1 MNSLRIAIVALT
13 LAVFGGSLAGA
24 APKKAV
30 TTTTIGGW
38 TIQTTETD
46 MNLKSG
52 SFAVPHPFTMTRLD
66 GSTVNADR
74 AVGNYKKKQAVLYG
88 HVSVHDA
95 NGTFGLHSA
104 QAAHHDPATLSADT
118 LKIDD
123 ASHLYDADGN
133 VHYVQGQT
141 TADAQTAH
149 LNDVTHRLDL
159 SGKVHVVQG
168 ERTLDAQTATYNTVT
183 GDGEA
188 DGNAMMTFPAGSPSI
203 ATPKPIIIHGPKI
216 P

>member
-1 MNSLRIAIVALT
+1 MSFARIAIGALT

-24 APKKAV
+24 APKKNV
-30 TTTTIGGW
+30 TNIGGW

-46 MNLKSG
+46 VNLASG
-52 SFAVPHPFTMTRLD
+52 AFALPHPLTMTRED
-66 GSTVNADR
+66 GSIVTADR
-74 AVGNYKKKQAVLYG
+74 AIGNYKKKRAVLYG

-95 NGTFGLHSA
+95 NGTFGLQSA
-104 QAAHHDPATLSADT
+104 QAAHHEPATLTADT
-118 LKIDD
+118 LKLDD
-123 ASHLYDADGN
+123 ATHLYDANGN

-141 TADAQTAH
+141 SADAETAH

-168 ERTLDAQTATYNTVT
+168 ERTLDAQTATYNIAT

-188 DGNAMMTFPAGSPSI
+188 DGNAMLTFPGATPSI
-203 ATPKPIIIHGPKI
+203 ATPKPIILRGPKI

>member
-1 MNSLRIAIVALT
+1 MNAARIAIAALT
-13 LAVFGGSLAGA
+13 LAIFGGSLAGA
-24 APKKAV
+24 APKKTV

-38 TIQTTETD
+38 TIQATETD
-46 MNLKSG
+46 MNLASG
-52 SFAVPHPFTMTRLD
+52 AFAVPHPFTMTRLD

-104 QAAHHDPATLSADT
+104 QPAHHDPATLTADT

-141 TADAQTAH
+141 TADADTAH

-168 ERTLDAQTATYNTVT
+168 ERTLDAQTATYNIAT

-188 DGNAMMTFPAGSPSI
+188 DGNAMMTFPGGTASI
-203 ATPKPIIIHGPKI
+203 ATPKPIIIRGPKI

>member
-1 MNSLRIAIVALT
+1 MNAARIAIAALT

-24 APKKAV
+24 APKKTV
-30 TTTTIGGW
+30 TTSTIGGW

-46 MNLKSG
+46 MNLASG
-52 SFAVPHPFTMTRLD
+52 AFAVPHPFTMTRED

-74 AVGNYKKKQAVLYG
+74 AVGNYKKKRATLYG

-104 QAAHHDPATLSADT
+104 QPAHHEPATLSADT
-118 LKIDD
+118 LKVDD
-123 ASHLYDADGN
+123 VTHLYDADGN

-141 TADAQTAH
+141 TADAQAAH

-159 SGKVHVVQG
+159 TGNVHVVQG
-168 ERTLDAQTATYNTVT
+168 ERTLDADTATYNTVT

-188 DGNAMMTFPAGSPSI
+188 DGHTMLTFPGGNPSI
-203 ATPKPIIIHGPKI
+203 ATPKPIIIRGPKI